1 MTITFYQSTA
11 APNELDKTGKLTAV
25 ATYSGANP
33 NIALDLLN
41 PVIVVEETAANIMS
55 ANYCY
60 IEELGRYYHIVGKTG
75 PVNGL
80 FTVSCSVDPL
90 MSFKTE
96 ILALRGIV
104 SRNPDNYDM
113 YLKDSRIPTG
123 ARKTLSIRMFPSTP
137 YHAAAEYDTSGV
149 CVSMLVLGGGE

>member
-11 APNELDKTGKLTAV
+11 APNELDKTGKLTTV
-25 ATYSGANP
+25 ATYSDANP

-80 FTVSCSVDPL
+80 FTVSCAVDPL

-113 YLKDSRIPTG
+113 YLKDNRIPTG
-123 ARKTLSIRMFPSTP
+123 ARKTLNVYQFGSTP
-137 YHAAAEYDTSGV
+137 FVGNDSRFFIL
-149 CVSMLVLGGGE
+149 SLGGD